1 VNETQIQFSSGEHAT
16 LVEKLHFLEDSN
28 SALMI
33 IQDKLERLSYFHSE
47 MMLSYDIRHIL
58 KKGLAKFKELV
69 DTKVCSVFLVSEQG
83 YEFEHE
89 VSLPEELA
97 PAVQREVDAQIQ
109 SGTFGWIINSGFPAC
124 VRTEVLRGEDNNLL
138 STIIAPLSHQE
149 RTIGAV
155 IIVFEEDQD
164 FIRQQALKLLYIL
177 AGFFSLA
184 LQNAYLFNDLKR
196 SYFDTLKGITN
207 AIEARDPYTRGHSH
221 RVGQIAKA
229 IAQELN
235 WSSDEL
241 EFIDWGGMLH
251 DVGKIG
257 IQDTILNKP
266 GKLDTNEYEAMK
278 LHPLIGAQ
286 IVKEISFLV
295 PIVPYILEHHER
307 YDGKGYPHGL
317 LGEQISIKGRVLAIA
332 DVFDAMTTDRPYQ
345 KAFAAEVA
353 VKKILENANA
363 HFDPKLVEAFVRA
376 WQSGN
381 IKLNGDE

>member
-1 VNETQIQFSSGEHAT
+1 MNETQIQFSSGEYAT

-33 IQDKLERLSYFHSE
+33 IQNKLERLSYFHSE
-47 MMLSYDIRHIL
+47 MVLSYDIHHIL

-69 DTKVCSVFLVSEQG
+69 DTKVCSVFLVRKQG

-97 PAVQREVDAQIQ
+97 PTVQREVDAQIQ

-149 RTIGAV
+149 RTIGVV

-221 RVGQIAKA
+221 RVGQIASMA
-229 IAQELN
+229 LVI
-235 WSSDEL
+235 
-241 EFIDWGGMLH
+241 
-251 DVGKIG
+251 
-257 IQDTILNKP
+257 
-266 GKLDTNEYEAMK
+266 
-278 LHPLIGAQ
+278 PL
-286 IVKEISFLV
+286 
-295 PIVPYILEHHER
+295 
-307 YDGKGYPHGL
+307 
-317 LGEQISIKGRVLAIA
+317 RVS
-332 DVFDAMTTDRPYQ
+332 
-345 KAFAAEVA
+345 K
-353 VKKILENANA
+353 
-363 HFDPKLVEAFVRA
+363 
-376 WQSGN
+376 
-381 IKLNGDE
+381 